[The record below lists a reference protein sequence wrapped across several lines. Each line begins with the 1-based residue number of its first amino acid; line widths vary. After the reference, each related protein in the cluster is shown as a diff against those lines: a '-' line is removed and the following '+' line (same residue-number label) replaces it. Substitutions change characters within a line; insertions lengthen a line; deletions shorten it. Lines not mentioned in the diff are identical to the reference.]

1 TPSCSNATLFPNPII
16 ITGSSAFEPTA
27 SYFAAKAA
35 AMTPPVTIM
44 YNGTGSC
51 VGVDAVRNHQALT
64 KTANAYLSADGMGKP
79 VKTTCTIDNTMTY
92 ADLAVS
98 DVFFESCGFGPRPAT
113 VADIQ
118 GPVQAMLPIVAASN
132 TGVTAISAEQ
142 AA

>member
-1 TPSCSNATLFPNPII
+1 MNVVKKRLYCSNVLTGLALALVVAAAGEATAFAQAGGAGGAGGSGTAGAGGAGGAAVTPSCSNATLFPNPII

-64 KTANAYLSADGMGKP
+64 KTANAYLS
-79 VKTTCTIDNTMTY
+79 
-92 ADLAVS
+92 
-98 DVFFESCGFGPRPAT
+98 
-113 VADIQ
+113 
-118 GPVQAMLPIVAASN
+118 
-132 TGVTAISAEQ
+132 
-142 AA
+142 